1 MKTGKWIVAAG
12 LVVALCAAAVASSN
26 QGRSAALN
34 QKTKVRT
41 EASKLALSYYNAAWN
56 QVKEGNCRPAVQ
68 LFNEAIKLV
77 PQDERL
83 YAERGDCRFD
93 LCDFEGAIR
102 DYSTAISLGLVDGDV
117 YYSRALALSSLDNY
131 FDSIKDL
138 QKAIVL
144 CPQETRYKASL
155 ANAMGF
161 SGDSAGALSIRKSL
175 IPCLKG
181 DDAQGNFVG
190 MARLYIKM
198 GNKTEARAAITKV
211 LAIQPGAPETYVL
224 AGQLRNELGEFS
236 QAVEAFNRALALAPG
251 HVNALCGR
259 AYSKDLLNDFAAA
272 VVDFDSAIELEPENH
287 IALVDKG
294 YTLLKW
300 GRCKSALAAFSGAVR
315 LKPEIGAIYAARA
328 LAYEMNGDYDAAISD
343 LNKSIEL
350 RPRSWFPYIYR
361 AKFFLRTRSYNLA
374 LQDYLKA
381 FSFNK
386 RETLE
391 RVWEDVSQHLVRC
404 KSTPTRKTSTGSAN
418 SSKS

>member
-1 MKTGKWIVAAG
+1 M
-12 LVVALCAAAVASSN
+12 ALCAAAVVSSN
-26 QGRSAALN
+26 QCSRPALN
-34 QKTKVRT
+34 QKAKVRT

-68 LFNEAIKLV
+68 LFSEAIKLV

-83 YAERGDCRFD
+83 YAERGDCRFE

-102 DYSTAISLGLVDGDV
+102 DYSTAISLGLVDGKV
-117 YYSRALALSSLDNY
+117 YYSRALALSSLDRD
-131 FDSIKDL
+131 FDSMKDL
-138 QKAIVL
+138 QIAIAL

-155 ANAMGF
+155 ANVKGS
-161 SGDSAGALSIRKSL
+161 SGDSAGALSIRRSL

-181 DDAQGNFVG
+181 DDAQGNFVA
-190 MARLYIKM
+190 MARLYIKT
-198 GNKTEARAAITKV
+198 GNESEARAAITKV
-211 LAIQPGAPETYVL
+211 LAIQPGDPETYVL

-272 VVDFDSAIELEPENH
+272 VADFDSAIEIEPRNH
-287 IALVDKG
+287 FVWVDKG

-300 GRCKSALAAFSGAVR
+300 GRGKSALAAFSEAIR
-315 LKPEIGAIYAARA
+315 LNPEYGVNYAARA
-328 LAYEMNGDYDAAISD
+328 LAYEMTGDYDVAISD
-343 LNKSIEL
+343 LNKSSEL

-374 LQDYLKA
+374 LQDYQKA
-381 FSFNK
+381 FSLNK

-391 RVWEDVSQHLVRC
+391 RMWEDVSQHLVRC
-404 KSTPTRKTSTGSAN
+404 KSTPARKTSTGSAN